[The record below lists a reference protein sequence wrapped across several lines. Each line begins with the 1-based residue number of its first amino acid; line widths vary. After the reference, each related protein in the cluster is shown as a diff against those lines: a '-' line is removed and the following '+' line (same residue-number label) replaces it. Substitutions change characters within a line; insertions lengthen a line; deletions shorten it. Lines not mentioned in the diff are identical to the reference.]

1 MVGAVCI
8 MSGFGQYP
16 ASQHA
21 VVGLNLANSTQSF
34 SHVGCV
40 HDQKEEHLVLHS
52 WCATYGK
59 IFVDMSQLTR
69 EAAAA
74 CTEIRRRMM
83 SDIFVEVVMSDEPKK
98 KYQLRI
104 LKFSPD
110 LS

>member
-1 MVGAVCI
+1 
-8 MSGFGQYP
+8 
-16 ASQHA
+16 
-21 VVGLNLANSTQSF
+21 
-34 SHVGCV
+34 
-40 HDQKEEHLVLHS
+40 
-52 WCATYGK
+52 
-59 IFVDMSQLTR
+59 MSQLTR

-110 LS
+110 LVESFTWYLWTCTARVRKPND